1 MAKSHQRS
9 VSREATPS
17 LEQIAS
23 SASAFSR
30 ETALFSCLDTPPER
44 PASALSVSSYQEGQN
59 SSGGGG
65 IKLRISFRGGSGGT
79 FSTTSSLH
87 VSDDSSSASSFSGGR
102 FGAVHR
108 QREPE
113 GEPRRRRRLYEELND
128 EEDEEGARVKKR
140 RPRENIPQR
149 SDMLH
154 NSVTRDGIQ

>member
-1 MAKSHQRS
+1 M
-9 VSREATPS
+9 
-17 LEQIAS
+17 
-23 SASAFSR
+23 
-30 ETALFSCLDTPPER
+30 
-44 PASALSVSSYQEGQN
+44 SSYQEGQY
-59 SSGGGG
+59 SGGGG

-113 GEPRRRRRLYEELND
+113 AEPRRRRRLYEELDDGED
-128 EEDEEGARVKKR
+128 EDEDEEARVKKR